1 MGGCGGASGHVT
13 AGKGSELLEGVPG
26 IPSSLPEAVVLS
38 LDTQQFH
45 SGAITESDKDP
56 P

>member
-1 MGGCGGASGHVT
+1 MGGYGGASGHVT
-13 AGKGSELLEGVPG
+13 AGKGSELLEGVPR

-38 LDTQQFH
+38 LDIQQFH
-45 SGAITESDKDP
+45 SGAITESAKDP